1 MADAEERHDQGG
13 SSAVNERDKREGEPA
28 TQASRARGTEA
39 TRRLPEASNELLSA
53 AQAVRELEHLKRKTP
68 IASPA
73 FHVLAD
79 RIQVAARRVFEL
91 ASQEE
96 RIGND
101 VPPDD
106 RSIDDVDADT
116 RTVGPRTNGGV
127 SGSELPASDARE
139 PERRS

>member
-1 MADAEERHDQGG
+1 MADAEKRHEQGG
-13 SSAVNERDKREGEPA
+13 SSAVDERDERQGEAA
-28 TQASRARGTEA
+28 TQGSRGRGTES
-39 TRRLPEASNELLSA
+39 TQRLPQTSNELLSA

-68 IASPA
+68 ISSPA

-101 VPPDD
+101 APPDY
-106 RSIDDVDADT
+106 RSIDDVDAET
-116 RTVGPRTNGGV
+116 
-127 SGSELPASDARE
+127 
-139 PERRS
+139 